1 MIKFRVVATTTRKNG
16 EIIALIEKTIDSPE
30 KYIIA
35 HEYDARTRSWSRGEY
50 FRDQLDAMQVYIN
63 RAQK

>member
-1 MIKFRVVATTTRKNG
+1 MKEIRVITTYTTADG
-16 EIIALIEKTIDSPE
+16 EIIALLERPE
-30 KYIIA
+30 DYCERYVIA

>member
-1 MIKFRVVATTTRKNG
+1 MNNIKVVVTTTRKNG
-16 EIIALIEKTIDSPE
+16 EVLALLEKTEDSPQR
-30 KYIIA
+30 YIIA
-35 HEYDARTRSWSRGEY
+35 HEYDARTRSWTRGEY

>member
-16 EIIALIEKTIDSPE
+16 EIIALLERPE
-30 KYIIA
+30 DCCERYIIA

>member
-1 MIKFRVVATTTRKNG
+1 MKDIRVVATTTRKNG

-30 KYIIA
+30 KYVIA

>member
-16 EIIALIEKTIDSPE
+16 EVLALLERPE
-30 KYIIA
+30 DCERYIIA
-35 HEYDARTRSWSRGEY
+35 HEYDARTRSWTRGEY

>member
-1 MIKFRVVATTTRKNG
+1 MKDIRVVATYTRKNG
-16 EIIALIEKTIDSPE
+16 EVLALLEKSEDSPE
-30 KYIIA
+30 RYIIA

-50 FRDQLDAMQVYIN
+50 RSDQIDALQLYIN

>member
-1 MIKFRVVATTTRKNG
+1 MKDIRVVATTTRKNG
-16 EIIALIEKTIDSPE
+16 EVLALLERPE
-30 KYIIA
+30 DYCERYVIA

-50 FRDQLDAMQVYIN
+50 RSDQIDAMKLYIN

>member
-1 MIKFRVVATTTRKNG
+1 MTDIRVVATTTRKNG
-16 EIIALIEKTIDSPE
+16 EIIALLERPE
-30 KYIIA
+30 DCCERYVIA

-50 FRDQLDAMQVYIN
+50 RSDQIDAMKLYIN

>member
-1 MIKFRVVATTTRKNG
+1 MTDIRVVATTTRQNG
-16 EIIALIEKTIDSPE
+16 EVLALLEKTVDSPE
-30 KYIIA
+30 RYIIA

-50 FRDQLDAMQVYIN
+50 RSDQIDAMKLYIN